1 MPKIFKSYNFW
12 GGYMMSLR
20 VAVASSD
27 GITVNEHFGKASRF
41 LIFDIKYDL
50 VELIEERNTIP
61 ICRTNGHV
69 EEKID
74 ETIKLISDCEVV
86 LVSKIGMGPEL
97 ALQGKGI
104 KVFEISM
111 EINKALERFTKFV

>member
-1 MPKIFKSYNFW
+1 ML
-12 GGYMMSLR
+12 LR

-27 GITVNEHFGKASRF
+27 GITVNEHFGKASRY

-50 VELIEERNTIP
+50 IELIEERKTIP
-61 ICRTNGHV
+61 ICGTNGHA

-74 ETIKLISDCEVV
+74 ETIKLISDCKVV
-86 LVSKIGMGPEL
+86 LVNKIGMGPEL
-97 ALQGKGI
+97 ALQRKGI